1 MELLALCLL
10 SAIAG
15 FIDSVVG
22 GGGLIQLPGL
32 FLILPSNVSS
42 SVAAVFGTNKL
53 SSICGPTTAA
63 IQYSRQVRLLWAT
76 VLPAAIVA
84 LLFSFLGALTVSILE
99 PSVLRPLILILL
111 VITALIPY
119 ASKDFGNI

>member
-32 FLILPSNVSS
+32 FLILPANVSS

-53 SSICGPTTAA
+53 ASICGTTTAA
-63 IQYSRQVRLLWAT
+63 VQYSRQVRLPWET
-76 VLPAAIVA
+76 VLPAALVA
-84 LLFSFLGALTVSILE
+84 LLFSFLGARTVSFLN
-99 PSVLRPLILILL
+99 PAV
-111 VITALIPY
+111 
-119 ASKDFGNI
+119 